1 MRVKRTG
8 DDHWIPAAMSQ
19 QNAGVLGHFLLG
31 VPNIEQAVKMYA
43 GDRLTARHRTQRL
56 GATGK
61 WQVNLYDPDGIRA
74 ELMEFQPSVKPCC
87 SPFLAAGLTK

>member
-43 GDRLTARHRTQRL
+43 GT
-56 GATGK
+56 
-61 WQVNLYDPDGIRA
+61 V
-74 ELMEFQPSVKPCC
+74 
-87 SPFLAAGLTK
+87 